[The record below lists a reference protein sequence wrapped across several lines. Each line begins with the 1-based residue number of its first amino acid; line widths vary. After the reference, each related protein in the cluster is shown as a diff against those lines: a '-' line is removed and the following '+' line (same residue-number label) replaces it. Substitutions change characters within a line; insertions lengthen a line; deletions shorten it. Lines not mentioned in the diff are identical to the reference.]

1 MLMASRL
8 SCCDF
13 DKVQF
18 KTGIH
23 SIFCAVNMSRVS
35 LLSTY
40 PHVFFLDQLR
50 RLGKAILGKCLIST
64 SFNLL

>member
-1 MLMASRL
+1 MLMASGL

-18 KTGIH
+18 KTGIY
-23 SIFCAVNMSRVS
+23 SIFCAVKMSRVCP
-35 LLSTY
+35 LLTY
-40 PHVFFLDQLR
+40 PRTFFLDQPGH
-50 RLGKAILGKCLIST
+50 LGKAILGKCLIST